1 MSNTDVISEPADMSK
16 RKPQVINHLAV
27 TNNKLIN
34 LTVSSSGHD
43 EPKIDSL
50 ATAIS
55 LPPRP
60 SACTKLMGSAD
71 WTTTFAQKLAVKTKH
86 QVFIMADELEPDEV
100 PLSEKVVFQKLRTDP
115 HIFLTEPEVPS

>member
-1 MSNTDVISEPADMSK
+1 MSTHAFTAMGVYFHVIKMKQSF
-16 RKPQVINHLAV
+16 VLWI
-27 TNNKLIN
+27 
-34 LTVSSSGHD
+34 GHD

-55 LPPRP
+55 LPSRP
-60 SACTKLMGSAD
+60 AACSKLMGSAD